1 MLPFSREQFV
11 RVFVDYNLGVWPA
24 QVVAY
29 LLGAAAIVAL
39 VRPGR
44 RADRTIG
51 AILTAMWLW
60 TGVGYHWFYFSAI
73 NQAAIVFG
81 AAFVLQGAL
90 LASATLLGRLRFGTA
105 SRPSAWLGWA
115 FVAYA
120 FVFYPLV
127 GAWSGHAYPAMPV
140 FGITP
145 CPVTLFT
152 FGMLLLSVD
161 PVPRGLL
168 VVPFLWSLIGGS
180 AALLL
185 GIPQD
190 WPLLLSGI
198 VVVPWVLLRDRG
210 TPGFASPKPS

>member
-1 MLPFSREQFV
+1 MGQTRFL
-11 RVFVDYNLGVWPA
+11 
-24 QVVAY
+24 
-29 LLGAAAIVAL
+29 
-39 VRPGR
+39 
-44 RADRTIG
+44 RAR
-51 AILTAMWLW
+51 
-60 TGVGYHWFYFSAI
+60 
-73 NQAAIVFG
+73 
-81 AAFVLQGAL
+81 
-90 LASATLLGRLRFGTA
+90 
-105 SRPSAWLGWA
+105 LGWA